1 MPRAGS
7 VTGQMRRTLGAMGW
21 DLPLFATA
29 TALDQ
34 GGRLALNLI
43 AAVVLGP
50 ETFGTWVILTLLL
63 QYAVFLNLGV
73 TNGAGREIPRL
84 LGSGRPAEAAHIED
98 VAAFGVGLTGV
109 GGAIVLTGVAAVMTD
124 GLDPATLVLFAVAVL
139 LQHLFLLEQVL
150 FRSRLRF
157 RPASVQL
164 AAQGAAVLIVGVL
177 LLAAGFG
184 IAGLLIAR
192 VTVVVVALASAGR
205 TLERVPRPRADWA
218 QLRSLMR
225 VGAPLLAAG
234 ILVILLVT
242 VDRWVVLA
250 VLGSAALGVYGL
262 VGLAASSLVLV
273 PTMISQQYYPRL
285 AFASGEGATG
295 RTLLHMTRGQAL
307 VAGSLTSIAAVLVG
321 LAAWFV
327 IPAFLPDYAEA
338 VGPILVV
345 LVGMVAFSAG
355 SAYGNLLNLVDRQR
369 RYLSIQGTVLVLDV
383 ALGIVL
389 VVGGAGLLGA
399 AVGSAVAMVAYAVLL
414 HLATRSLAHET
425 AIIHGTEPGKDP
437 DVPAPA

>member
-84 LGSGRPAEAAHIED
+84 LGSSRPAEAAHIED

-192 VTVVVVALASAGR
+192 VTVVVVALA
-205 TLERVPRPRADWA
+205 
-218 QLRSLMR
+218 
-225 VGAPLLAAG
+225 
-234 ILVILLVT
+234 
-242 VDRWVVLA
+242 
-250 VLGSAALGVYGL
+250 
-262 VGLAASSLVLV
+262 
-273 PTMISQQYYPRL
+273 
-285 AFASGEGATG
+285 
-295 RTLLHMTRGQAL
+295 
-307 VAGSLTSIAAVLVG
+307 
-321 LAAWFV
+321 
-327 IPAFLPDYAEA
+327 
-338 VGPILVV
+338 
-345 LVGMVAFSAG
+345 
-355 SAYGNLLNLVDRQR
+355 
-369 RYLSIQGTVLVLDV
+369 
-383 ALGIVL
+383 
-389 VVGGAGLLGA
+389 
-399 AVGSAVAMVAYAVLL
+399 
-414 HLATRSLAHET
+414 
-425 AIIHGTEPGKDP
+425 
-437 DVPAPA
+437 